1 MNSRNSSAG
10 QAGRVLGAEVETG
23 DREPVPG
30 QAAADGA
37 ADAALPVHIGDVVE
51 IKEKHEISQLDASAV
66 ELDAADLGAGPA
78 EAVGD
83 LITGETGALT
93 EPAQFGGEPTA
104 TDGRAAI
111 FGHPSDSLRGW
122 ASRFGVG
129 HLAEE
134 WPNCQPEM

>member
-1 MNSRNSSAG
+1 MNSGNSSAG

-66 ELDAADLGAGPA
+66 ELDAADLGAGQRHAGRSPLRRAA
-78 EAVGD
+78 EA
-83 LITGETGALT
+83 LAL
-93 EPAQFGGEPTA
+93 
-104 TDGRAAI
+104 
-111 FGHPSDSLRGW
+111 
-122 ASRFGVG
+122 ASRK
-129 HLAEE
+129 L
-134 WPNCQPEM
+134 W